1 MFVGMILLCVN
12 TECKLLKKD
21 FESLGSCETEV
32 SLVVTGLAEKIKGLT
47 KLRYKCEAKGT
58 NA

>member
-21 FESLGSCETEV
+21 FESLGSCETEIN
-32 SLVVTGLAEKIKGLT
+32 LVVTNLAEEVKGLT
-47 KLRYKCEAKGT
+47 KLKYKCEAKGT